1 MDQIV
6 TETSQASVV
15 PTFEEVQNA
24 VRVLLAWA
32 GDNPGREGLKDTPAR
47 VAKAYQQ
54 LFAGYHETADDV
66 LKTTFGEVAGYQD
79 VVIVRDIPFFSHCE
93 HHMLP
98 FHGVAHVAYV
108 PSERVVGLSKIARL
122 VELFARRLQIQERM
136 TSEIAVALDRCL
148 QTKGAGVIIEAE
160 HMCMSM
166 RGVSKSGSRTL
177 TSTFNG
183 MFQKDPALQARFF
196 SCVKR

>member
-6 TETSQASVV
+6 KEKSQTSLV

-32 GDNPGREGLKDTPAR
+32 GDNPDREGLKDTPTR
-47 VAKAYQQ
+47 VAKAYLE
-54 LFAGYHETADDV
+54 LFAGYHETAEDV
-66 LKTTFGEVAGYQD
+66 LKTTFGEVAGFQD
-79 VVIVRDIPFFSHCE
+79 VVVIRDIPFFSHCE

-108 PSERVVGLSKIARL
+108 PSGRVVGLSKIARL

-148 QTKGAGVIIEAE
+148 QTKGVGVIIEAE

-183 MFQKDPALQARFF
+183 VLQKDPALQARFF
-196 SCVKR
+196 SCVKG